1 MNSLGNDRNIL
12 LCAGGTGGH
21 LFPAQALA
29 KALNAKGWVVHLAT
43 DERACQFA
51 NGFEPEQVHI
61 IRSATLGRK
70 NPLSIAKTGINLGAG
85 YWKSRALLKKLN
97 PVCVIGFG
105 GYPTVPPVLA
115 ASRQGIPV
123 LLHEQNAVMG
133 RANRF
138 LHQRAQVVAM
148 GFGVSE
154 KSEDDRFLTLG
165 NPVRAE
171 VLDAAKKEYK
181 ARKKTDVFNLL
192 VFGGSQGA
200 QYFSKII
207 PDAIALL
214 DLDLRAKLRLVQQAR
229 VEDEQELRSRL
240 GELNIQADIAPFFS
254 AMAEHISGADFVISR
269 GGASTVSELAVIG
282 RPSIL
287 VPYPF
292 ALDHDQAMNAAELER
307 AGGCKVIKQ
316 ADLQAQYLADELKFA
331 IDQPGLLAS
340 TAKKAK
346 ATGKPEATEIFAKL
360 VEHII
365 SGRSISDFPAKK

>member
-1 MNSLGNDRNIL
+1 MGNNRNIL

-29 KALNAKGWVVHLAT
+29 KTLNAKGWVVHLAT
-43 DERACQFA
+43 DARARQFVK
-51 NGFEPEQVHI
+51 GFEPEQIHI
-61 IRSATLGRK
+61 IRSATLGSK
-70 NPLSIAKTGINLGAG
+70 NPLNIAKTGINLGVG
-85 YWKSRALLKKLN
+85 YWKSRALLKKLS
-97 PVCVIGFG
+97 PDCVIGFG
-105 GYPTVPPVLA
+105 GYPTVPPILA

-123 LLHEQNAVMG
+123 ILHEQNAVMG
-133 RANRF
+133 RANKF
-138 LHQRAQVVAM
+138 LHQRAKAVVM

-154 KSEDDRFLTLG
+154 NSDDDRFLTLG
-165 NPVRAE
+165 NPVRVE

-214 DLDLRAKLRLVQQAR
+214 DRDLRAKLRLVQQAR
-229 VEDEQELRSRL
+229 VEDEQELRIRL
-240 GELNIQADIAPFFS
+240 GKLNIEADIAPFFS
-254 AMAEHISGADFVISR
+254 DMAKHISGADFVISR

-292 ALDHDQAMNAAELER
+292 ALDHDQAMNAAEMER
-307 AGGCKVIKQ
+307 SGGCKVIKQ
-316 ADLQAQYLADELKFA
+316 ADLQAQYLADELKVA
-331 IDQPGLLAS
+331 ITQPGLLVTMA
-340 TAKKAK
+340 TKAK
-346 ATGKPEATEIFAKL
+346 ATGKPEATEKFADL
-360 VEHII
+360 VEQII
-365 SGRSISDFPAKK
+365 SGHSIVDFNSK

>member
-1 MNSLGNDRNIL
+1 MGNNRDIL

-29 KALNAKGWVVHLAT
+29 MALSAKGWVVHLAT
-43 DERACQFA
+43 DARAQQFVK
-51 NGFEPEQVHI
+51 GFEPEQIHI
-61 IRSATLGRK
+61 IRSATLGGK
-70 NPLSIAKTGINLGAG
+70 NPLGIAKAVINLGAG
-85 YWKSRALLKKLN
+85 YWKSRALLKTLR

-105 GYPTVPPVLA
+105 GYPTVPPILA
-115 ASRQGIPV
+115 ASRQGIPII
-123 LLHEQNAVMG
+123 LHEQNAVMG

-138 LHQRAQVVAM
+138 LHQRAQVVVM
-148 GFGVSE
+148 GFGVCK
-154 KSEDDRFLTLG
+154 KSDDDRFLTLG

-181 ARKKTDVFNLL
+181 VRKKTDEFNLL

-207 PDAIALL
+207 PEAIALL
-214 DLDLRAKLRLVQQAR
+214 DRDLRTKLRIVQQAR

-254 AMAEHISGADFVISR
+254 AMAKHISGADFVISR

-316 ADLQAQYLADELKFA
+316 ADLQAQYLADELKLA
-331 IDQPGLLAS
+331 IEQPELLA
-340 TAKKAK
+340 TIAKKAK
-346 ATGKPEATEIFAKL
+346 ATGKPEATEKFAKL

-365 SGRSISDFPAKK
+365 SDRSFLDFPADR

>member
-1 MNSLGNDRNIL
+1 MGNNRNIL

-29 KALNAKGWVVHLAT
+29 KALIAKGWIVHLAT
-43 DERACQFA
+43 DARARQFVS
-51 NGFEPEQVHI
+51 GFEPELVHI

-70 NPLSIAKTGINLGAG
+70 NPVSIAKTGLNLAAG
-85 YWKSRALLKKLN
+85 YWQSRALIKKLK

-115 ASRQGIPV
+115 ASRQDVPV
-123 LLHEQNAVMG
+123 ILHEQNAVMG

-138 LHQRAQVVAM
+138 LHQRAQVVVM
-148 GFGVSE
+148 GFGVGE
-154 KSEDDRFLTLG
+154 RSEDDRFLILG
-165 NPVRAE
+165 NPVREE
-171 VLDAAKKEYK
+171 VLVAAKKEYK
-181 ARKKTDVFNLL
+181 KRQKTDVFKLL

-207 PDAIALL
+207 PDAVSLL
-214 DLDLRAKLRLVQQAR
+214 DRDLQAKLRLVQQAR
-229 VEDEQELRSRL
+229 VEDEQELRIKL
-240 GELNIQADIAPFFS
+240 GELSIKADIAPFFS
-254 AMAEHISGADFVISR
+254 AMAKHISDADLVIGR

-316 ADLQAQYLADELKFA
+316 ADLQAQYLADELKIA
-331 IDQPGLLAS
+331 MNQPDTLVS
-340 TAKKAK
+340 TAKNAK
-346 ATGKPEATEIFAKL
+346 ATGKPEATDKFAEL

-365 SGRSISDFPAKK
+365 SGRSISDFPAN

>member
-29 KALNAKGWVVHLAT
+29 KALNTKGWVVHLAT
-43 DERACQFA
+43 DARARQFV
-51 NGFEPEQVHI
+51 NGFEREQIHI
-61 IRSATLGRK
+61 IRSATFGSK
-70 NPLSIAKTGINLGAG
+70 NPLSIAKTGISLGAG
-85 YWKSRALLKKLN
+85 YWKSRALLKKLK

-105 GYPTVPPVLA
+105 GYPTVPPVMA
-115 ASRQGIPV
+115 ASRQSIPII
-123 LLHEQNAVMG
+123 LHEQNAVMG

-138 LHQRAQVVAM
+138 LHQRVQVVVM

-154 KSEDDRFLTLG
+154 KSDDDRFLTLG

-200 QYFSKII
+200 QYFSKIL

-214 DLDLRAKLRLVQQAR
+214 DHELRAKLRLVQQAR
-229 VEDEQELRSRL
+229 VEDEKELRIRL
-240 GELNIQADIAPFFS
+240 GELNIEADIAPFFS
-254 AMAEHISGADFVISR
+254 AMAEHISEADFVISR

-331 IDQPGLLAS
+331 MQQPGLLA
-340 TAKKAK
+340 TMAIKAK
-346 ATGKPEATEIFAKL
+346 ATGKPEATEKFAEL

-365 SGRSISDFPAKK
+365 SGRSIADFCSK